1 MKKTVFSLVVI
12 VCMACCNILPV
23 SAEMNMVTETS
34 TKAYIQVGT
43 EGSDKLQYL
52 PMNQVKASDADVMP
66 CNVQGWKEQSESYEA
81 IIKISSDGQV
91 SLASPLEVYRLYNPI
106 SPYSSTGASEAN
118 TFWKAYITM
127 YYYVNSSE
135 ACMTSVTG
143 SWVQLRG
150 SATLSNREVFYGMS
164 TPYVSATRYPTSNS
178 FSYATGFSPIH
189 PGRLNTMGCHSTVDV
204 TLSGLTT
211 QLMANVFKD
220 TF

>member
-12 VCMACCNILPV
+12 LCMVCCGILPV
-23 SAEMNMVTETS
+23 SAKNKTDTL
-34 TKAYIQVGT
+34 TKAYIQVKAKDS
-43 EGSDKLQYL
+43 EEIQYL
-52 PMNQVKASDADVMP
+52 PMNQAVTTDREIAL
-66 CNVQGWKEQSESYEA
+66 CNTAEYGEQSESYEA

-91 SLASPLEVYRLYNPI
+91 SLASPLEVYQLYNPI
-106 SPYSSTGASEAN
+106 SPYASTGASEAN

-135 ACMTSVTG
+135 ACLTSVTG

-164 TPYVSATRYPTSNS
+164 TPYVSGTRYPTSNS

-204 TLSGLTT
+204 TLSGLTI